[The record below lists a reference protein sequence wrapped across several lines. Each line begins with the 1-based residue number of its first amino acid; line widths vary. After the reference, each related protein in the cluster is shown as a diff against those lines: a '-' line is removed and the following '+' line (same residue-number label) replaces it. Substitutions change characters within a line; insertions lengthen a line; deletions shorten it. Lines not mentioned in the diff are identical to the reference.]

1 MEIADL
7 MGSVAVRWVEAMV
20 AHDRGKIVPDLAEL
34 EAGMRALLPLFPMRS
49 SVRPSWRGYSLIA
62 HSGGRTGKEVIYD
75 QIDEWA
81 RGLLDAHTKTEAMRA
96 AHAVE

>member
-75 QIDEWA
+75 RIDEWA